1 MTYEEQQRI
10 IDAGRNAEALR
21 NNPTLEACFS
31 TTLED
36 LFTRWCGTTAADG
49 DERMAIWST
58 AQAMR
63 ELKNTIDSFVSTGK
77 LEEKNRE
84 FDRNNKQ

>member
-1 MTYEEQQRI
+1 MTDEQQHRI
-10 IDAGRNAEALR
+10 IEMGRQAAQLR
-21 NNPTLEACFS
+21 DNPTLEACFS

-58 AQAMR
+58 AQALR
-63 ELKNTIDSFVSTGK
+63 ELKTTIDTFVSTGK

-84 FDRNNKQ
+84 YDRNKH